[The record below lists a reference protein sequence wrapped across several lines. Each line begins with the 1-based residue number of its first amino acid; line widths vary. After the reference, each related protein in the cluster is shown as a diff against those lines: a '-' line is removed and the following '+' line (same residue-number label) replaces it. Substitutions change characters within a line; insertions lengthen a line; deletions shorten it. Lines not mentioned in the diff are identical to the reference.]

1 MIWLAA
7 KSMSLTRRRA
17 ERLVLSGRG
26 DVAIKC
32 EVTQEIGDLFFAHLL
47 RVTFIVEEDEPANPI
62 DVGLFGANAV
72 AFDAQVPADAVEEFG
87 WRVTGRGRRI
97 FRDAKVI
104 IRLGNDGKGDRGR
117 LPPVVSS
124 LFSIKAAHWRD
135 GIRGTELGARGKERT
150 ARGVALCA

>member
-1 MIWLAA
+1 
-7 KSMSLTRRRA
+7 
-17 ERLVLSGRG
+17 V
-26 DVAIKC
+26 
-32 EVTQEIGDLFFAHLL
+32 
-47 RVTFIVEEDEPANPI
+47 P
-62 DVGLFGANAV
+62 V

-97 FRDAKVI
+97 FRDAKGI
-104 IRLGNDGKGDRGR
+104 IRLGNDGKGSRGR